1 MIELLPRVCEEQD
14 LYSPSIEGTFK
25 KNAWIRLLEKKKNV
39 FEKIARPDAKL
50 VTALQSNKTSVK
62 QNYQ

>member
-39 FEKIARPDAKL
+39 FEKIAG
-50 VTALQSNKTSVK
+50 QM
-62 QNYQ
+62 QN